1 MGEIDNKIEEI
12 TKLSSYTV
20 KSKEKLVTFI
30 DGKFNADN
38 LKNKL
43 IRHFPSNI
51 IPNKI
56 IKIKKFPRNKNEK
69 IDESKLLLK
78 LKNI

>member
-20 KSKEKLVTFI
+20 KNKEKLVTFV

-38 LKNKL
+38 LKNNL

-51 IPNKI
+51 IPK
-56 IKIKKFPRNKNEK
+56 
-69 IDESKLLLK
+69 
-78 LKNI
+78 